1 MNGNSIVMMVKPFR
15 FRGNEQTAGT
25 NAFQS
30 AVGDGDIH
38 EEAWREFGGLVE
50 LLRREGVEVWVF
62 EDDGKEDTPDSI
74 FPNNWV
80 SFHGNMMILY
90 PMLAENRRKEKR
102 PYIIEELRTRTGNP
116 RITDLSMHEKRNL
129 FLEGTGSLVFDP
141 KSRLA
146 YASLSPRTDEGLCS
160 DVCRMLAFTH
170 IFFSA
175 TDRNGNA
182 IYHTNV
188 VMCVGEEFAVIG
200 SECIVDVKERE
211 RVLSFLM
218 RSGKEV
224 IELSMN
230 QIENFAGNMYELEN
244 SKGEK
249 LILMSDRA
257 YSSLDKQQLERLAN
271 HGKLIHCDLKTI
283 ETYSGGSARCMIA
296 HVNLEKE

>member
-1 MNGNSIVMMVKPFR
+1 MMVKPFR

-30 AVGDGDIH
+30 AVSHSNIH
-38 EEAWREFGGLVE
+38 EEALREFGGLVD
-50 LLRREGVEVWVF
+50 LLRSEDMEVWVF

-74 FPNNWV
+74 FPNNWL
-80 SFHGNMMILY
+80 SFHGNAIVLY

-102 PYIIEELRTRTGNP
+102 TYVIEELKKRTGIT
-116 RITDLSMHEKRNL
+116 RITDLGIHEKRNL
-129 FLEGTGSLVFDP
+129 FLEGTGPLVFDP

-146 YASLSPRTDEGLCS
+146 YASLSSRTDEGLCS
-160 DVCRMLAFTH
+160 DVCRMLAFTPVC
-170 IFFSA
+170 FSA
-175 TDRNGNA
+175 TDRSGNA

-200 SECIVDVKERE
+200 SECIVDMKERE
-211 RVLSFLM
+211 RVLSFLT

-224 IELSMN
+224 IELTMS

-244 SKGEK
+244 SKGQK
-249 LILMSDRA
+249 IILMSDRA
-257 YSSLDKQQLERLAN
+257 YNSLEKQQMERLKN
-271 HGKLIHCDLKTI
+271 HGKLIHCDLNTI

-296 HVNLEKE
+296 HVNMEKE